1 MKRKAL
7 YVAALM
13 LLSSSFCMAKK
24 KVEYPEITKLKA
36 KIENVMQKVDAQ
48 PDWRTRQTLWSRPCR
63 C

>member
-48 PDWRTRQTLWSRPCR
+48 PDRRTRQTLWSRPCR

>member
-24 KVEYPEITKLKA
+24 KVEDPEITKLKVT
-36 KIENVMQKVDAQ
+36 IRNM
-48 PDWRTRQTLWSRPCR
+48 PTC
-63 C
+63 

>member
-1 MKRKAL
+1 
-7 YVAALM
+7 M

-48 PDWRTRQTLWSRPCR
+48 PDWRTRQTLWRAVQMLTQNC